1 LTEYPC
7 RIIRTVIESITEPTR
22 LKMKRS
28 PKIYTAMLNVK
39 VTPDQKEQ
47 IRSAATA
54 VGATLGVYVRN
65 VLLEKSRRVLKAA

>member
-1 LTEYPC
+1 
-7 RIIRTVIESITEPTR
+7 
-22 LKMKRS
+22 MKRS